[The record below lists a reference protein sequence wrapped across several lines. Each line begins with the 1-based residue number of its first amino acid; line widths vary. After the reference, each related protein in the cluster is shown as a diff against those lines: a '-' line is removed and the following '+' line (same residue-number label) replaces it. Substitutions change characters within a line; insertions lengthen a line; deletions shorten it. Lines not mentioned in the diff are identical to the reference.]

1 MQEFCSDPILNPAP
15 LPSRTANVP
24 VEGDMIQIHVTAD
37 PTEADREIVK
47 EAIVFAP
54 SWLLSFSFHLMVLLG
69 LAWFGLNTG
78 LPEGISISAQAVSQE
93 QLVDDIRV
101 DFSSLAP
108 ATAAAAQAEVHEPE
122 MFQQPPP
129 ELAET
134 AIELDGRSQVYA
146 EWSEVVGKGT
156 FSGVGLDGAAQHL
169 LALEANANEGKNK
182 EANFFG
188 LSARGSRFVFVL
200 DCSGSMHG
208 VRWHVMINEL
218 MKSLRS
224 LDDGSMFLVILYSGR
239 TWAMFDTNQQNTILI
254 PAHKENLDRFQVWLS
269 RQFPNGPTLPMQ
281 AMSLAL
287 QTNPDAIFLLSDG
300 EFQDDTLGFLR
311 ANNVVRASNGN
322 ELRKIPI
329 HTVALDFT
337 LGALTLQQIAQENDG
352 QYRLITTQ

>member
-1 MQEFCSDPILNPAP
+1 MQEICSDPILNPAP
-15 LPSRTANVP
+15 LLSFPATVP
-24 VEGDMIQIHVTAD
+24 VDGDMIQIDVAAD
-37 PTEADREIVK
+37 SKASNRELVK
-47 EAIVFAP
+47 QAIGFAP

-78 LPEGISISAQAVSQE
+78 LQEGLSISAQAVSHE
-93 QLVDDIRV
+93 QLTDDIRV

-108 ATAAAAQAEVHEPE
+108 ASAAAAQAAVDVPDT
-122 MFQQPPP
+122 FQQLPR

-146 EWSEVVGKGT
+146 DWSEVVGNST
-156 FSGVGLDGAAQHL
+156 LSGVGLDGVAQHL
-169 LALEANANEGKNK
+169 LALEANANEGQNK

-200 DCSGSMHG
+200 DCSGSMNG
-208 VRWHVMINEL
+208 VRWQVMIHEL

-239 TWAMFDTNQQNTILI
+239 TWAMFDTNQQNTMLVS
-254 PAHKENLDRFQVWLS
+254 AHKENLDRFQVWLS

-281 AMSLAL
+281 AMSIAL
-287 QTNPDAIFLLSDG
+287 QMNPDAIFLLSDG

-311 ANNVVRASNGN
+311 ANNVVRASRGN

-337 LGALTLQQIAQENDG
+337 LGALTLQQIAKENDG